1 MPQAS
6 NPTLKTLINR
16 LEHDTQTVRAIL
28 WSRPPATNLSVNQ
41 RNTITSRWNNIV
53 LMCDNNL
60 GPALMIRTDYIK
72 QMLHDHLEDKS
83 NTYRQ
88 LGDREAKSHLLAIKI
103 RMSKIIV
110 KRSLSGH
117 LSKEETTYFT
127 KNLLL
132 GTYRTPQ
139 IYGMPKVHKNEVPAP
154 LRPVVSQ
161 CGSLLSIVSTYLD
174 FKLQP
179 LTAHVPSYVK
189 S

>member
-6 NPTLKTLINR
+6 NPTLETLINR
-16 LEHDTQTVRAIL
+16 LEHDIQTVRAIL
-28 WSRPPATNLSVNQ
+28 RSRPPATNLSVNQ
-41 RNTITSRWNNIV
+41 RNTLNSLRNDIHNIV
-53 LMCDNNL
+53 LMCDKNL
-60 GPALMIRTDYIK
+60 GHALMVRADYIK
-72 QMLHDHLEDKS
+72 QMLHDHLEDKN

-132 GTYRTPQ
+132 GTYRTPK

-161 CGSLLSIVSTYLD
+161 CGSLLSIASTYLD
-174 FKLQP
+174 LNSN
-179 LTAHVPSYVK
+179 H
-189 S
+189 